1 MEVKMDVGFFF
12 FYYRK
17 MDMAVLSVYDS
28 PKM

>member
-1 MEVKMDVGFFF
+1 MEVKMDVGFF